1 METLQASLCGRFLL
15 AICISLSDWYEESL
29 IAVLIRGGSALFRRV
44 WAASV
49 LGHMFSRESGVS
61 RGWSS
66 SLFCRGLSMLINLPG
81 LLLRRLYFS
90 ARGFFDGSCVLRF
103 GFAVVENTPIAVGWL
118 MLVILIIPYKS
129 WNNAY
134 SLLGFG
140 LMLVFAVLSAV
151 RRKRRR
157 LNLVDIGP
165 YAVIFA
171 SFVFLAVPMSA
182 YTAFSSRFL
191 LYHLACMLCVL
202 VIVSTVER
210 ASQLRR
216 LAGMATLG
224 MIVTS
229 LYAFV
234 QRAQGVDVN
243 PSYVDL
249 TLNKDL
255 PGRVYSMFEN
265 PNAFA
270 EVLVLL
276 IPIALGLMLGAK
288 SWRGR
293 ILGLVGVGTGS
304 IAIIMTYSRASWV
317 GLAVGIF
324 LFVFL
329 WKRKILPGLILLALA
344 ALPFLPQTVLNRMM
358 TIFNFSDTS
367 TASRFPLY
375 EAGARLIAD
384 RPLQGA
390 GLGSDAVR
398 QAVTD
403 LNFYHGKSPFVHC
416 HNIYLQVWAE
426 TGLFGLVSFVGAAFW
441 ALKRGGSAALRRLG
455 GSSARMMIIGSLSAL
470 LGIMVCGVA
479 DFIWHYPRVMLIF
492 WFVFA
497 LAAASIR
504 VTLAEERQKQ
514 RETRSLHE

>member
-15 AICISLSDWYEESL
+15 AICIRLSDWYDESL
-29 IAVLIRGGSALFRRV
+29 VAVIIRGGSALFRRV

-61 RGWSS
+61 RAWGG

-90 ARGFFDGSCVLRF
+90 ARGFFDGSCVMRF

-118 MLVILIIPYKS
+118 MLVILVIPYKS

-140 LMLVFAVLSAV
+140 LMLVFAILSAV

-157 LNLVDIGP
+157 LNLVDVGP
-165 YAVIFA
+165 YAVMFA
-171 SFVFLAVPMSA
+171 GFVFFAVPMSA

-191 LYHLACMLCVL
+191 LYHVACMLCVL

-224 MIVTS
+224 LIITS
-229 LYAFV
+229 LYAFL

-265 PNAFA
+265 PNAFG

-276 IPIALGLMLGAK
+276 IPIAVGLMFGAK
-288 SWRGR
+288 SWGGR
-293 ILGLVGVGTGS
+293 LLGLVGAGTGTL
-304 IAIIMTYSRASWV
+304 ALIMTYSRAGWL
-317 GLAVGIF
+317 GLAAAAF

-344 ALPFLPQTVLNRMM
+344 AIPFLPATVLNRFM
-358 TIFNFSDTS
+358 TIFNMADTS
-367 TASRFPLY
+367 TSSRFPLY
-375 EAGARLIAD
+375 EAAVRLLSD

-426 TGLFGLVSFVGAAFW
+426 TGFFGLISFLGAAFW
-441 ALKRGGSAALRRLG
+441 AFKRGGSVALRRLG

-497 LAAASIR
+497 MAAAGIR
-504 VTLAEERQKQ
+504 VALSEERQKQ
-514 RETRSLHE
+514 RETRSFKQ